1 MLILALD
8 SATARISLALWRDGV
23 VLAEDEAEAGRTD
36 ALPEAVAALVAR
48 AGLGLAALDRL
59 AVTIGP
65 GRFTGLRAG
74 LAFMRGLALAL
85 DRPLLGVT
93 TLDALAAAGAAGPE
107 EIPVAV
113 IDSRRAELFFQI
125 ADGPAF
131 ACLPEALAERL
142 PGAGAVVVVGE
153 EAARVAAALGAAGRT
168 ARAVPA
174 MVAAATVAL
183 RAAARPVPPGAP
195 LAPPAPLY
203 IHPPATTTPRRAG
216 AAA

>member
-23 VLAEDEAEAGRTD
+23 VLAAGSAEAGRTD
-36 ALPEAVAALVAR
+36 ALPDAVAALVAR
-48 AGLGLAALDRL
+48 AGLGLPALDRL

-85 DRPLLGVT
+85 DRPLIGMT
-93 TLDALAAAGAAGPE
+93 TLDALAAAGAAE
-107 EIPVAV
+107 ADEVPVAV

-131 ACLPEALAERL
+131 ACLPEALAGRL
-142 PGAGAVVVVGE
+142 PTAGAVVVVGE
-153 EAARVAAALGAAGRT
+153 EAARVAAALRAAGRA
-168 ARAVPA
+168 ARAVPET
-174 MVAAATVAL
+174 VAAATVARL
-183 RAAARPVPPGAP
+183 AAVRPVPPA
-195 LAPPAPLY
+195 APPPSPLY
-203 IHPPATTTPRRAG
+203 IHPPATTAPRRAG
-216 AAA
+216 PA